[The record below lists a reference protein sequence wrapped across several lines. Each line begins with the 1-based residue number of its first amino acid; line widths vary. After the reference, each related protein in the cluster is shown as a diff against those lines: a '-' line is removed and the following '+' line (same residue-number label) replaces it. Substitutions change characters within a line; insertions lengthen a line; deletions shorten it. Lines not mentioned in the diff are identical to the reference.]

1 MEDLCVII
9 SHMIAITNACH
20 NRTNKDM
27 SHAPWRE
34 ADRLMTQKA
43 CRQARTHAQDLNSE
57 DLEREAAYH
66 CSSLDTAQKTE
77 ATRDTWLWQPR
88 EMTQTFISILTCALT
103 ILQKL

>member
-20 NRTNKDM
+20 NRTNIDM
-27 SHAPWRE
+27 RHAPWRE

-66 CSSLDTAQKTE
+66 CSPLDSPENRSYT
-77 ATRDTWLWQPR
+77 
-88 EMTQTFISILTCALT
+88 
-103 ILQKL
+103 